1 MRTYAEQTFGPWV
14 DHRMRQLLRERLSPS
29 ATRIVVLDGRDAGML
44 EVYESDAEVVLA
56 NIRVAPE
63 YQGQGIGTRLISTVV
78 QAAHRRGVP
87 VVKD

>member
-44 EVYESDAEVVLA
+44 EGYESDAEVVLA

-63 YQGQGIGTRLISTVV
+63 HQGQGIRTRLITVV